1 MFGRGNFLASF
12 DRNRGVSEASFR
24 VVFFFLTQRSRR
36 KTARRSQRF
45 QKFSWTLCGFSW
57 CSLCLKCSLD
67 AVDVFFNTKSTEKSR
82 TEVTEIIEYDL
93 FFGFEIKQQFFS
105 RTKSDKKKRQ
115 KYFCRFFL
123 SLLILNFYFEKKWM
137 KIYFFLA
144 RDVGE
149 QQS

>member
-1 MFGRGNFLASF
+1 M
-12 DRNRGVSEASFR
+12 
-24 VVFFFLTQRSRR
+24 FFFNT
-36 KTARRSQRF
+36 
-45 QKFSWTLCGFSW
+45 KFTEKNRTEGTKILENSVGFVWFFLVFSVV
-57 CSLCLKCSLD
+57 KCMLD
-67 AVDVFFNTKSTEKSR
+67 FFFTTKSTEKNR

-105 RTKSDKKKRQ
+105 RTESDKKKRQ
-115 KYFCRFFL
+115 KKNCRFFL